1 VGDAKMSYCQPARW
15 PNARP
20 RAVLPPRLGLGKR
33 LTPAALR
40 LDGVGMY
47 LPTWLVFAFLTVSA
61 FAPVAGRWSGWWI
74 VYYGALL
81 ICWVFVS
88 GAAKRR
94 EHVG

>member
-1 VGDAKMSYCQPARW
+1 
-15 PNARP
+15 
-20 RAVLPPRLGLGKR
+20 
-33 LTPAALR
+33 
-40 LDGVGMY
+40 MY

-88 GAAKRR
+88 GAAFRKAARARR
-94 EHVG
+94 MRQRKLARLFRQHRDEERSQLEHAGARKPPMP